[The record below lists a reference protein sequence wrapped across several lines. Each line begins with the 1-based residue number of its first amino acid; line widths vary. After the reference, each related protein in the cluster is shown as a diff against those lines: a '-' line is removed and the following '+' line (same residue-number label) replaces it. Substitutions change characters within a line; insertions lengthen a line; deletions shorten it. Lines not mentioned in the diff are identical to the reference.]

1 MAATLSTTAMEKIAN
16 ELSEEDKDAII
27 EQLQKDKIQLQI
39 QLNMTSH
46 KSKHTLA
53 EIIKYHTN
61 YLLERASPELL
72 HCIKIIANNAREIV
86 RNQYGNVVK
95 KERVNEAGNFMES
108 IMLMSDPMMDRP
120 LTIYGKYKSSG
131 YPDTELKDR
140 AYIEVKLV
148 AKNGESSSL
157 RSFYLSS
164 FDKITKT
171 QPHVLVAFFHENMT
185 LTDDPP
191 KIIDLYDTVL
201 QVKTEYA
208 TNNKGL
214 YNFWKSK
221 ITMMQQIFS

>member
-72 HCIKIIANNAREIV
+72 DCIKIIANNAREIV

-95 KERVNEAGNFMES
+95 KGRINESGNFMEY
-108 IMLMSDPMMDRP
+108 IMLNADPMMERP
-120 LTIYGKYKSSG
+120 RTIHGKKKSAG

-140 AYIEVKLV
+140 AYIEIKLV
-148 AKNGESSSL
+148 AKKGKSSTF

-214 YNFWKSK
+214 YNC
-221 ITMMQQIFS
+221 